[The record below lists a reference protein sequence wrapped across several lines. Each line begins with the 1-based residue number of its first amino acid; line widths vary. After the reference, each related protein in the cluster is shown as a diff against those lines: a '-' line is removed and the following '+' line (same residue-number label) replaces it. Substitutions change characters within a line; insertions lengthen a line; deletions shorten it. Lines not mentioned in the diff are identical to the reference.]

1 MVLTSGEN
9 VISLLVRSCVGIT
22 SLGMVVD
29 PWIASKIIVK
39 GPLETSWLIDLF
51 QTTGTVGD
59 VSISSTSVIG
69 IVHRLRMD
77 MSQTL
82 TWSRL
87 GNNK

>member
-9 VISLLVRSCVGIT
+9 VISLLVRSCVGTT

-39 GPLETSWLIDLF
+39 SSLVMSWLINGF
-51 QTTGTVGD
+51 ETTGTVGD

-69 IVHRLRMD
+69 IVHRFRMD
-77 MSQTL
+77 MSQRL